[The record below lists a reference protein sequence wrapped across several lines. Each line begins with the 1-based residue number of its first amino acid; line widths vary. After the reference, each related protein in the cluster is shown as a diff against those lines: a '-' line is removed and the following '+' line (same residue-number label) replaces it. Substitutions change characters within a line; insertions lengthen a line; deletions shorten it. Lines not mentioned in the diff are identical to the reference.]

1 MENVNQEA
9 RRMSIQRLCSVSVVM
24 LILSVFLL
32 AGCASQRSASKT
44 EEGLQEKGQTHE
56 DLYQGIQNKADNT
69 QAPAA
74 LKQGSPYKPGVDW
87 RPSYAVSDMAVQVE
101 ANRLP
106 KMKVGAD
113 IHTTKG
119 KVPLNE
125 AVKKMADLKGLNVS
139 WNSDVNQTY
148 LVDVHVNADDDYWAA
163 LNNILRQLDYGFEL
177 QGNTIVV
184 RYKETRKFY
193 LPMPF
198 ISASYKTATGGDML
212 GGKDSSTT
220 SSALNSATTGKTSGL
235 VALEHKA
242 DAIDLW
248 ASIEK
253 NLDKILRVQSIQVG
267 QAAPGLSSQDIAAIE
282 DECTEKYPKDE
293 DKRAACIDNGIKRS
307 ATKMVGGASA
317 SKILENKPAKNTKE
331 DAKAEV
337 QAQQGDREGF
347 FYTIDRPLGIITVT
361 APKSLLD
368 QVDAYVKMLK
378 AEMFRQVVIEAKI
391 LEVTLNTGSE
401 RGVDWTQFLNNAKS
415 EGFNIKANFG
425 NNGMFYP
432 HGSNQFL
439 ASLSL
444 DRPQFTLLLDF
455 LNNYGNVRVLSN
467 PKLSMLNGQPAMI
480 TVGNTVKYIDEV
492 KVNETSSSGS
502 VTITYDIKTANILS
516 GIGLSVMASI
526 QGDDE
531 VLLHI
536 TPITTELQEPIEY
549 KDFTSSTGSLASVGL
564 PRVAIRELTTMARV
578 KNGEFLIVGG
588 LIDKK
593 EGNDDNGVPFLERL
607 PLIGYAFKHTKEFT
621 NKRELII
628 LLRPEIINL

>member
-1 MENVNQEA
+1 
-9 RRMSIQRLCSVSVVM
+9 MSIQRLCSVSVVM

-32 AGCASQRSASKT
+32 AGCVFQRSASTMKEGT
-44 EEGLQEKGQTHE
+44 PSDMRMQEGLS
-56 DLYQGIQNKADNT
+56 QGMQHQVDNT
-69 QAPAA
+69 QNPTALAQGAA
-74 LKQGSPYKPGVDW
+74 YKPGVEW
-87 RPSYAVSDMAVQVE
+87 RPSYAVSDMAIQVD

-106 KMKVGAD
+106 RMKVGAD

-125 AVKKMADLKGLNVS
+125 AIKRMADLKGLNVS

-148 LVDVHVNADDDYWAA
+148 MVDVHVNADDDYWAA
-163 LNNILRQLDYGFEL
+163 LSNILRQLDYGFEL

-193 LPMPF
+193 LSMPF
-198 ISASYKTATGGDML
+198 ISANYRTATGGDML
-212 GGKDSSTT
+212 GGKDSAT
-220 SSALNSATTGKTSGL
+220 SSSLGTATVGKTSGL

-253 NLDKILRVQSIQVG
+253 NLDKILKVQSIQVG
-267 QAAPGLSSQDIAAIE
+267 QATPGLSAEEIAAIE
-282 DECTEKYPKDE
+282 DECIKKYPNPKDE
-293 DKRAACIDNGIKRS
+293 DKRAACIDSGVKRS
-307 ATKMVGGASA
+307 DSKMVGGASA
-317 SKILENKPAKNTKE
+317 SKTVE
-331 DAKAEV
+331 AKA
-337 QAQQGDREGF
+337 ADKAKSDTPQQGDREGF

-378 AEMFRQVVIEAKI
+378 AEMSRQVVIEAKI

-432 HGSNQFL
+432 HGTNQFL
-439 ASLSL
+439 ASLSM

-492 KVNETSSSGS
+492 KVNETSSAGS

-526 QGDDE
+526 QGEDE

-593 EGNDDNGVPFLERL
+593 EGNDDNGVPLLEKL
-607 PLIGYAFKHTKEFT
+607 PLIGYAFKHTREYS

>member
-1 MENVNQEA
+1 
-9 RRMSIQRLCSVSVVM
+9 M

-69 QAPAA
+69 QTPAA

-87 RPSYAVSDMAVQVE
+87 RPSYVVSDMAVQVE

-139 WNSDVNQTY
+139 WNSDVDQTS
-148 LVDVHVNADDDYWAA
+148 LVDVHVNADDDYWTA
-163 LNNILRQLDYGFEL
+163 LSNILRQLDYGFEL

-212 GGKDSSTT
+212 GAKEDSSTT
-220 SSALNSATTGKTSGL
+220 GSASTSATTGKTSGL

-253 NLDKILRVQSIQVG
+253 NLDKILSTQSVLVG
-267 QAAPGLSSQDIAAIE
+267 QAEAGSSVASKAIDFVVKTIA
-282 DECTEKYPKDE
+282 DECAKQYPMDEAKRAQCVE
-293 DKRAACIDNGIKRS
+293 DKCSKKFRRLPGDPEQSNSWSYCVEAANMRAAPNAMNDPNK
-307 ATKMVGGASA
+307 KGGDASTGGV
-317 SKILENKPAKNTKE
+317 S
-331 DAKAEV
+331 
-337 QAQQGDREGF
+337 REGF

-378 AEMFRQVVIEAKI
+378 AEMSRQVVIEAKI
-391 LEVTLNTGSE
+391 LEVTLNRGSE

-415 EGFNIKANFG
+415 EGFNIKAKFG

-439 ASLSL
+439 ASISL

-467 PKLSMLNGQPAMI
+467 PKLSLLNGQPAMI
-480 TVGNTVKYIDEV
+480 TVGTTVKYIDEV
-492 KVNETSSSGS
+492 KVTTNSSTGSTSG
-502 VTITYDIKTANILS
+502 TTTTDIKPANILS

-549 KDFTSSTGSLASVGL
+549 KDFYDTTTGGLSASVGL

>member
-1 MENVNQEA
+1 
-9 RRMSIQRLCSVSVVM
+9 MSIQRLYSVSVVM

-32 AGCASQRSASKT
+32 AGCASQRSASNMK
-44 EEGLQEKGQTHE
+44 EGAPSDMQMQEGLS
-56 DLYQGIQNKADNT
+56 QGMQHKVDDTQNPT
-69 QAPAA
+69 A
-74 LKQGSPYKPGVDW
+74 LTQGSAYKPAVEW
-87 RPSYAVSDMAVQVE
+87 RPSYAVSDMAIQVD

-106 KMKVGAD
+106 RMKVGAD

-125 AVKKMADLKGLNVS
+125 AIKKMADLKGLNVS

-148 LVDVHVNADDDYWAA
+148 MVDVHVNADDDYWAA
-163 LNNILRQLDYGFEL
+163 LSNILRQLDYGFEL

-193 LPMPF
+193 LSMPF
-198 ISASYKTATGGDML
+198 ISATYKTATGGDML
-212 GGKDSSTT
+212 GGRDSTSTT
-220 SSALNSATTGKTSGL
+220 SSSLGTATVGKTSGL

-267 QAAPGLSSQDIAAIE
+267 QAAPGLSSEEIAAIE
-282 DECTEKYPKDE
+282 DECIQKYPKDE

-317 SKILENKPAKNTKE
+317 SKTVEKKAAGKAKE
-331 DAKAEV
+331 DVKSDTP
-337 QAQQGDREGF
+337 QQGDREGF

-378 AEMFRQVVIEAKI
+378 AEMSRQVVIEAKI

-432 HGSNQFL
+432 HGTNQFL

-467 PKLSMLNGQPAMI
+467 PKLSLLNGQPAMI

-492 KVNETSSSGS
+492 KVNETSSAGS

-526 QGDDE
+526 QGEDE

-593 EGNDDNGVPFLERL
+593 EGNDDNGVPLLEKL
-607 PLIGYAFKHTKEFT
+607 PLIGYAFKHTKEYT

>member
-1 MENVNQEA
+1 
-9 RRMSIQRLCSVSVVM
+9 MSIKRLCSLSFFM
-24 LILSVFLL
+24 LILTVFLL
-32 AGCASQRSASKT
+32 TGCASHNAAS
-44 EEGLQEKGQTHE
+44 
-56 DLYQGIQNKADNT
+56 NT
-69 QAPAA
+69 QEDTQGKSHLERGLDWDKRNPVNNPQSSATSSSRPA
-74 LKQGSPYKPGVDW
+74 VEW
-87 RPSYAVSDMAVQVE
+87 RPSYTVSDMDIQVD

-125 AVKKMADLKGLNVS
+125 AIKKMAELKGLNVS

-148 LVDVHVNADDDYWAA
+148 LVDVHVNADDDYWSA
-163 LNNILRQLDYGFEL
+163 LSNILRQLDYGFEL

-212 GGKDSSTT
+212 GGRDSTTTTT
-220 SSALNSATTGKTSGL
+220 SSALGTATVGKTSGL

-267 QAAPGLSSQDIAAIE
+267 QAAPGLSSEEIAAIE
-282 DECTEKYPKDE
+282 DECIKKYPKDE
-293 DKRAACIDNGIKRS
+293 DKRAACIDSGIKRS

-317 SKILENKPAKNTKE
+317 SKTIEGRAVAGKSKE
-331 DAKAEV
+331 DSKADI
-337 QAQQGDREGF
+337 AQQGDREGF

-368 QVDAYVKMLK
+368 QVDAYIKMLK
-378 AEMFRQVVIEAKI
+378 AEMARQVVIEAKI
-391 LEVTLNTGSE
+391 LEVTLNRGSE
-401 RGVDWTQFLNNAKS
+401 RGVDWTQFLNNAKN
-415 EGFNIKANFG
+415 EGFNVKATFG
-425 NNGMFYP
+425 NDGVFYP
-432 HGSNQFL
+432 HGRNQFL

-467 PKLSMLNGQPAMI
+467 PKLSLLNGQPAMI

-492 KVNETSSSGS
+492 KVNETSSAGS

-526 QGDDE
+526 QGEDE

-593 EGNDDNGVPFLERL
+593 EGNDENGVPWLEKL
-607 PLIGYAFKHTKEFT
+607 PLIGYAFKHTKEYT

-628 LLRPEIINL
+628 LLRPEIITL

>member
-1 MENVNQEA
+1 
-9 RRMSIQRLCSVSVVM
+9 MSIKRLCSVSFAM
-24 LILSVFLL
+24 LIMSVFLL
-32 AGCASQRSASKT
+32 VGCTVQNSASMPEKELQKT
-44 EEGLQEKGQTHE
+44 AQMQEGLSHGMQEMVK
-56 DLYQGIQNKADNT
+56 T
-69 QAPAA
+69 QASAVS
-74 LKQGSPYKPGVDW
+74 GSSYKPNVEW
-87 RPSYAVSDMAVQVE
+87 RPSYTVSDMAIQVD

-125 AVKKMADLKGLNVS
+125 AIKKLADLKGLNVS

-148 LVDVHVNADDDYWAA
+148 MVDVHVNADDDYWAA
-163 LNNILRQLDYGFEL
+163 LGNILRQLDYGFEL

-193 LPMPF
+193 LSMPF

-212 GGKDSSTT
+212 GGKDST
-220 SSALNSATTGKTSGL
+220 SISSSVGTATVGKTSGL

-267 QAAPGLSSQDIAAIE
+267 QAAPGLSAQEIAVIE
-282 DECTEKYPKDE
+282 DECIQKYPKDE
-293 DKRAACIDNGIKRS
+293 DKDKRAACIDNGIKRS

-317 SKILENKPAKNTKE
+317 SKTVEMDASKKTRE
-331 DAKAEV
+331 DFRGNAG
-337 QAQQGDREGF
+337 QQGDREGF

-378 AEMFRQVVIEAKI
+378 AEMSRQVVIEAKI

-401 RGVDWTQFLNNAKS
+401 RGVDWTQFLNNAKN

-425 NNGMFYP
+425 SNGMFYP

-439 ASLSL
+439 ASLEL
-444 DRPQFTLLLDF
+444 NRPQFTLLLDF

-467 PKLSMLNGQPAMI
+467 PKLSLLNGQPAMI
-480 TVGNTVKYIDEV
+480 TVGNTIKYIDEV
-492 KVNETSSSGS
+492 KVNETSSAGS

-593 EGNDDNGVPFLERL
+593 ETNDDNGVPFLEKL

>member
-1 MENVNQEA
+1 
-9 RRMSIQRLCSVSVVM
+9 MSIQRLCSESVVV

-32 AGCASQRSASKT
+32 VGCAFQRSASKT
-44 EEGLQEKGQTHE
+44 EEGPREKVQMQEGLFQGMQSKGDNASNPASLT
-56 DLYQGIQNKADNT
+56 QGA
-69 QAPAA
+69 
-74 LKQGSPYKPGVDW
+74 PYKPSIEW
-87 RPSYAVSDMAVQVE
+87 RPSYAVSDMAIQVD

-106 KMKVGAD
+106 RMKVGAD

-148 LVDVHVNADDDYWAA
+148 MVDVHVNADDDYWSA
-163 LNNILRQLDYGFEL
+163 LSNILRQLDYGFEL
-177 QGNTIVV
+177 QGNTIIV

-193 LPMPF
+193 LSMPF

-212 GGKDSSTT
+212 GGRDSSTG
-220 SSALNSATTGKTSGL
+220 SALSTATVGKTSGL

-242 DAIDLW
+242 DGIDLW

-267 QAAPGLSSQDIAAIE
+267 QSAPGLSAPEIAAIE
-282 DECTEKYPKDE
+282 DECIQKYPKDE
-293 DKRAACIDNGIKRS
+293 DKDKRAACIDTAIQRS
-307 ATKMVGGASA
+307 ATKMVGGASVSKTVEKDA
-317 SKILENKPAKNTKE
+317 SKKPQENAKDN
-331 DAKAEV
+331 AG
-337 QAQQGDREGF
+337 QQGDREGF

-378 AEMFRQVVIEAKI
+378 TEMSRQVVIEAKI

-432 HGSNQFL
+432 HGANQFL

-444 DRPQFTLLLDF
+444 DRPRFTLLLDF

-467 PKLSMLNGQPAMI
+467 PKLSLLNGQPAMI

-492 KVNETSSSGS
+492 KVNETSSAGS

-526 QGDDE
+526 QGEDE

-593 EGNDDNGVPFLERL
+593 EGNDDNGVPLLEKL

>member
-1 MENVNQEA
+1 
-9 RRMSIQRLCSVSVVM
+9 MSIQSIQRVFSVSVVIW
-24 LILSVFLL
+24 ILSVFLL
-32 AGCASQRSASKT
+32 TGCASQRSASKMT
-44 EEGLQEKGQTHE
+44 EGPQEKAQMQESLFNGM
-56 DLYQGIQNKADNT
+56 QNQADNNPQNPTAVT
-69 QAPAA
+69 QGA
-74 LKQGSPYKPGVDW
+74 PYKASVEW
-87 RPSYAVSDMAVQVE
+87 RPAYAVSDIALEVG

-125 AVKKMADLKGLNVS
+125 AVKKMADLKGMNVS

-148 LVDVHVNADDDYWAA
+148 MVDVHVNADDDYWAA
-163 LNNILRQLDYGFEL
+163 LSNILRQLDYGFEL

-198 ISASYKTATGGDML
+198 ISATYKTATGGDML
-212 GGKDSSTT
+212 GGRDSSTT
-220 SSALNSATTGKTSGL
+220 SSGLNTSTAGKTSGL

-267 QAAPGLSSQDIAAIE
+267 QSASGLSAQEIAAIE
-282 DECTEKYPKDE
+282 DECIQKYPKNEDK
-293 DKRAACIDNGIKRS
+293 DKRAACIDTAIQRS
-307 ATKMVGGASA
+307 AMVGGASA
-317 SKILENKPAKNTKE
+317 SKTVERNAKDTKE
-331 DAKAEV
+331 DTNGNAG
-337 QAQQGDREGF
+337 QQGDREGF

-368 QVDAYVKMLK
+368 QVDAYIKMLK
-378 AEMFRQVVIEAKI
+378 TEMSRQVVIEAKI
-391 LEVTLNTGSE
+391 LEVTLNSGSE
-401 RGVDWTQFLNNAKS
+401 RGVDWTQFLNNARN
-415 EGFNIKANFG
+415 EGFNITANFG
-425 NNGMFYP
+425 NNGMFFYP
-432 HGSNQFL
+432 HGTNNPFL
-439 ASLSL
+439 ASLQL
-444 DRPQFTLLLDF
+444 DRPRFTLLLDF

-467 PKLSMLNGQPAMI
+467 PKLSLLNGQPAMI

-492 KVNETSSSGS
+492 KVSQNSSAGS
-502 VTITYDIKTANILS
+502 VTVTYDIKTANILS

-549 KDFTSSTGSLASVGL
+549 RDFSSATGSLASVGL

-588 LIDKK
+588 LIDKR
-593 EGNDDNGVPFLERL
+593 EGNDDNGVPLLEKL
-607 PLIGYAFKHTKEFT
+607 PLIGYAFKHTHEFT

-628 LLRPEIINL
+628 LLRPEIVNL